1 MCDVA
6 NAAEV
11 EDLPGKIKISSDGE
25 CVCPFG
31 FITVEYDV
39 LGKPITTA

>member
-1 MCDVA
+1 MCDVD
-6 NAAEV
+6 NAA
-11 EDLPGKIKISSDGE
+11 DDPARPIKISSDGE